1 MNEIDVNKAVITAIN
16 VIIILGLPCMLT
28 WHVSRAKKLMHK
40 SEDWITQILI
50 IFVYGLA
57 ISAEIPALWIRWQA
71 YYVLH
76 IKLPDSIY
84 KLSTWDRW
92 GHLIMYVA
100 LFMLTYTFT
109 RKKIPKIVTD
119 TIG

>member
-1 MNEIDVNKAVITAIN
+1 MNEIEVNKAVITVIN
-16 VIIILGLPCMLT
+16 ILILLGLPCMFA
-28 WHVSRAKKLMHK
+28 WHIGQAKRLLHK
-40 SEDWITQILI
+40 SEEWVIQILI

-57 ISAEIPALWIRWQA
+57 ICAEIPALWSRYKS

-76 IKLPDSIY
+76 LQMPDAIY

-92 GHLIMYVA
+92 GHLIFYVV

-109 RKKIPKIVTD
+109 RKKIPRIVTD
-119 TIG
+119 TLG